1 MSKKHW
7 IAMILSTFSCEYES
21 VFTQTG
27 PADQRRGRER
37 ACARAVYVTRIL
49 HQKRRVLLERAGH
62 SDVIN
67 TQKTTASE
75 RNIPRRVDGEH
86 DISSSGKQIFK

>member
-1 MSKKHW
+1 MN
-7 IAMILSTFSCEYES
+7 ILLGVTYKC

-37 ACARAVYVTRIL
+37 ACARAVNVTRIL

-75 RNIPRRVDGEH
+75 RNIPRRVDREH
-86 DISSSGKQIFK
+86 DFSSFWKRKPSNKVSKSL

>member
-1 MSKKHW
+1 MNVLLGVTYK
-7 IAMILSTFSCEYES
+7 S

-37 ACARAVYVTRIL
+37 ARTRAVNVTRIL
-49 HQKRRVLLERAGH
+49 HQKRRVLLETAGH

-75 RNIPRRVDGEH
+75 RNIPRRVDREH
-86 DISSSGKQIFK
+86 DSSSTGKKKIFK